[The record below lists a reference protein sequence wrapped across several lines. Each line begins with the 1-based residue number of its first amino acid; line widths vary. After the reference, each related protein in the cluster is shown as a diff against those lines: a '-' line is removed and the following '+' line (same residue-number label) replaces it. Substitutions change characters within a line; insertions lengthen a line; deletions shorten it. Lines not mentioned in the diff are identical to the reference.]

1 MAPVLENR
9 ATHCIN
15 INHKL
20 NVPSLQRALINRNY
34 AKLWYGQAVS
44 AVGDCVFGT
53 TLVLWVSQ
61 VLASGRSW
69 APAAVSGILVAA
81 AAAFALVGPVA
92 GVFVDRW
99 NRKSTMLRTEVIRA
113 AMVAGLTGLS
123 FVPVRDLPVELWLAA
138 VYLVVFVLTAAG
150 QFFSLARF
158 ATTGDVVHGE
168 EDRARAA
175 GLAEATTSAAGI
187 IGPPIAA
194 PLLFTF
200 GFQWALAANAA
211 SYVVSY
217 VAIRFLRLA
226 PEPHPPA
233 PAGAGETSLHAD
245 FSVGLRLF
253 VRNRFLVTLLTVTV
267 ICQCGTG
274 AINTL
279 NVFFVTRDLH
289 ASPQL
294 FGVAETAMGAGFI
307 VGALTAGRMV
317 RWIGARALTWSGLLA
332 TGVLAV
338 GYALQRSFPA
348 GLVMLAIYAVPIAML
363 NTAVAP
369 LLLDAAPREYLGRVM
384 AVFNPVN
391 QFASMLSVVASGWLT
406 STILRNFRAS
416 FAGVTVNS
424 VSLIF
429 IVAGGLIF
437 VSGIRAF
444 AALPCVS
451 TPPHPPQGPDRSK
464 RSVMTWDGGEHAQRL
479 SLPPTARR
487 LSVVSTEGRRERI
500 HG

>member
-1 MAPVLENR
+1 MASAWGSR
-9 ATHCIN
+9 AKHCIN
-15 INHKL
+15 SNHGA
-20 NVPSLQRALINRNY
+20 NRPSLQRTLINRNY

-44 AVGDCVFGT
+44 AVGDSVFGI

-81 AAAFALVGPVA
+81 TAAFALVGPVA

-99 NRKSTMLRTEVIRA
+99 NRKATMMATEVIRA
-113 AMVAGLTGLS
+113 VMVAGLTGLS
-123 FVPVRDLPVELWLAA
+123 FVPVRDLPVGLWLAA
-138 VYLVVFVLTAAG
+138 VYMVVFVLNGAG
-150 QFFSLARF
+150 QFFGLARF
-158 ATTGDVVHGE
+158 ATTGDVVQGE
-168 EDRARAA
+168 EDRARAM

-187 IGPPIAA
+187 IGLPIAA
-194 PLLFTF
+194 PLLFTV
-200 GFQWALAANAA
+200 GLRWALAANAA

-217 VAIRFLRLA
+217 LAIRSLRLTS
-226 PEPHPPA
+226 EPRPPA
-233 PAGAGETSLHAD
+233 PGGAGNTSLHVE

-253 VRNRFLVTLLTVTV
+253 ARNRFLVTLLTVTV

-274 AINTL
+274 AINAL

-289 ASPQL
+289 ASSLL
-294 FGVAETAMGAGFI
+294 FGFAETAMGAGFI
-307 VGALTAGRMV
+307 VGALAAGRLV

-348 GLVMLAIYAVPIAML
+348 ALVMLAIYAVPIAML

-384 AVFNPVN
+384 AVFNPLN
-391 QFASMLSVVASGWLT
+391 QLASMVSVVLSGWLA
-406 STILRNFRAS
+406 STVLRGFRAS
-416 FAGVTVNS
+416 FAGVTLNS

-429 IVAGGLIF
+429 LIAGGLIF
-437 VSGIRAF
+437 VAGLRAF
-444 AALPCVS
+444 SALPSVS
-451 TPPHPPQGPDRSK
+451 AP
-464 RSVMTWDGGEHAQRL
+464 SVR
-479 SLPPTARR
+479 
-487 LSVVSTEGRRERI
+487 
-500 HG
+500 

>member
-1 MAPVLENR
+1 MAPVCDNR
-9 ATHCIN
+9 AKRCIN
-15 INHKL
+15 SNHKVNL
-20 NVPSLQRALINRNY
+20 PSLQHALINRNY

-44 AVGDCVFGT
+44 AVGDSVFGT

-61 VLASGRSW
+61 VLAGGRSW

-81 AAAFALVGPVA
+81 GAAFALVGPVA

-99 NRKSTMLRTEVIRA
+99 NRKSTMMRTEVIRA

-123 FVPVRDLPVELWLAA
+123 FVPVRDLPAGLWLAA
-138 VYLVVFVLTAAG
+138 VYLVVFVLNAAG
-150 QFFSLARF
+150 QFFNPARF

-168 EDRARAA
+168 ADRARAA
-175 GLAEATTSAAGI
+175 GLAEATTSAAWI

-194 PLLFTF
+194 ALMFTV

-217 VAIRFLRLA
+217 LAIRFLRLT
-226 PEPHPPA
+226 PEPHPPV
-233 PAGAGETSLHAD
+233 PAGAGESSLHAE
-245 FSVGLRLF
+245 FSGGLRLF
-253 VRNRFLVTLLTVTV
+253 ARNRFLVTLLTVTM

-274 AINTL
+274 AISTL

-289 ASPQL
+289 ASSRL
-294 FGVAETAMGAGFI
+294 FGVAETAMAAGFI
-307 VGALTAGRMV
+307 VGALVAGRMV

-332 TGVLAV
+332 TGVLAA
-338 GYALQRSFPA
+338 GYALQRTFPG
-348 GLVMLAIYAVPIAML
+348 GLVMLAIYAIPIAML

-391 QFASMLSVVASGWLT
+391 QLASMLSMVTCGWLT
-406 STILRNFRAS
+406 STVLRSFRAS
-416 FAGVTVNS
+416 FAGITLNS
-424 VSLIF
+424 VSLIY

-437 VSGIRAF
+437 VSGLRAL
-444 AALPCVS
+444 AALPSVS
-451 TPPHPPQGPDRSK
+451 APS
-464 RSVMTWDGGEHAQRL
+464 
-479 SLPPTARR
+479 AR
-487 LSVVSTEGRRERI
+487 
-500 HG
+500 

>member
-1 MAPVLENR
+1 MVSLQEKRAPRYIDN
-9 ATHCIN
+9 N
-15 INHKL
+15 NHKTRM
-20 NVPSLQRALINRNY
+20 PSLRRPLINRNY
-34 AKLWYGQAVS
+34 TRLWYGQAVS
-44 AVGDCVFGT
+44 SVGDSVFAT

-81 AAAFALVGPVA
+81 TAAFALVGPVA

-99 NRKSTMLRTEVIRA
+99 NRKSTMMRTEVIRG
-113 AMVAGLTGLS
+113 AMVAGLFGLS
-123 FVPVRDLPVELWLAA
+123 FVPLRDLPVGLWLAA

-158 ATTGDVVHGE
+158 ATTGDIVQGE
-168 EDRARAA
+168 ADRARAA

-194 PLLFTF
+194 PLLFTV
-200 GFQWALAANAA
+200 GLQWALAANAA

-217 VAIRFLRLA
+217 LAIRFLRLG
-226 PEPHPPA
+226 PERRPLTPR
-233 PAGAGETSLHAD
+233 GVRTSGLRGEFA
-245 FSVGLRLF
+245 VGLRLF
-253 VRNRFLVTLLTVTV
+253 ARNRFLVTLLTVTM
-267 ICQCGTG
+267 ICQFGTG
-274 AINTL
+274 AITTL

-289 ASPQL
+289 ASSQL
-294 FGVAETAMGAGFI
+294 FGLAETAMGVGFI
-307 VGALTAGRMV
+307 VGALAAGRMV

-332 TGVLAV
+332 TGVLAAC
-338 GYALQRSFPA
+338 YALQRSIPA
-348 GLVMLAIYAVPIAML
+348 ALLLLAIYAVPIAML

-391 QFASMLSVVASGWLT
+391 QFASMLSVVISGWLT
-406 STILRNFRAS
+406 STVLRSFRAS
-416 FAGVTVNS
+416 FAGVTLNS

-444 AALPCVS
+444 AALPAVS
-451 TPPHPPQGPDRSK
+451 
-464 RSVMTWDGGEHAQRL
+464 A
-479 SLPPTARR
+479 PTAR
-487 LSVVSTEGRRERI
+487 
-500 HG
+500 

>member
-1 MAPVLENR
+1 MAPV
-9 ATHCIN
+9 CIN
-15 INHKL
+15 HTEHRANNNHKV
-20 NVPSLQRALINRNY
+20 NVPSLRWALVNRDY

-44 AVGDCVFGT
+44 AVGDTVFGT

-61 VLASGRSW
+61 VLVRGSAW
-69 APAAVSGILVAA
+69 APVAVSGILIAA
-81 AAAFALVGPVA
+81 GAAVGLVGPVA

-99 NRKSTMLRTEVIRA
+99 NRKSTMMRTEAIRA
-113 AMVAGLTGLS
+113 VMVAGLTGLS
-123 FVPVRDLPVELWLAA
+123 FAPVRDLPTGMWLAA

-150 QFFSLARF
+150 QFFNPARF

-168 EDRARAA
+168 EDRIRAA

-194 PLLFTF
+194 LLLVTV

-217 VAIRFLRLA
+217 LAIRFLRLA
-226 PEPHPPA
+226 PGPRSPA
-233 PAGAGETSLHAD
+233 PAEAGSTGLYAE
-245 FSVGLRLF
+245 FSAGLRLF
-253 VRNRFLVTLLTVTV
+253 ARNRFLMTLLTVTV

-274 AINTL
+274 AISAL

-289 ASPQL
+289 ASSGL
-294 FGVAETAMGAGFI
+294 FGIAETAMGVGFI
-307 VGALTAGRMV
+307 IGALAAGRMV

-332 TGVLAV
+332 TGVLAA
-338 GYALQRSFPA
+338 GYGLQRSFPA
-348 GLVMLAIYAVPIAML
+348 GLVMLAIYAMPIAML

-384 AVFNPVN
+384 AVFMPVN
-391 QFASMLSVVASGWLT
+391 QLASMLSVIVSGSLT
-406 STILRNFRAS
+406 STVLRSFRAS
-416 FAGVTVNS
+416 FAGITLNS

-437 VSGIRAF
+437 ASGVRAF
-444 AALPCVS
+444 AALPG
-451 TPPHPPQGPDRSK
+451 T
-464 RSVMTWDGGEHAQRL
+464 SV
-479 SLPPTARR
+479 P
-487 LSVVSTEGRRERI
+487 
-500 HG
+500 

>member
-1 MAPVLENR
+1 MASVRENR
-9 ATHCIN
+9 AERCIN
-15 INHKL
+15 SNHKV
-20 NVPSLQRALINRNY
+20 NSPSLRRTLVNRNY

-44 AVGDCVFGT
+44 AVGDTVFGT

-61 VLASGRSW
+61 VLARGLPW

-81 AAAFALVGPVA
+81 GVAVALVGPVA

-99 NRKSTMLRTEVIRA
+99 NRKSTMMRTEVIRA

-123 FVPVRDLPVELWLAA
+123 FVPVRDLPIGLWLAT
-138 VYLVVFVLTAAG
+138 VYLVVFVLNAVG
-150 QFFSLARF
+150 QFFNPARF
-158 ATTGDVVHGE
+158 ATTGDVVDGE

-187 IGPPIAA
+187 VGPPIAVMM
-194 PLLFTF
+194 LITV

-217 VAIRFLRLA
+217 LAIRFLRLR
-226 PEPHPPA
+226 PVPQPRA
-233 PAGAGETSLHAD
+233 PAGAGETSLHAE
-245 FSVGLRLF
+245 FSIGLRLF
-253 VRNRFLVTLLTVTV
+253 TRNRFLVTLLTVTM

-274 AINTL
+274 AINAL

-289 ASPQL
+289 ASSRL
-294 FGVAETAMGAGFI
+294 FGIAETGMAVGFI
-307 VGALTAGRMV
+307 VGALAAGRMV
-317 RWIGARALTWSGLLA
+317 RWVGARALTWSGLLV

-348 GLVMLAIYAVPIAML
+348 GLVMLAVYAMPIAML

-369 LLLDAAPREYLGRVM
+369 LLLDAAPRECLGRVM
-384 AVFNPVN
+384 AVFTPVN
-391 QFASMLSVVASGWLT
+391 QLASMLSVVVSGWLT
-406 STILRNFRAS
+406 STALRSFRAS
-416 FAGVTVNS
+416 FAGITLNS

-437 VSGIRAF
+437 ISGIRAF
-444 AALPCVS
+444 AALPGTDV
-451 TPPHPPQGPDRSK
+451 P
-464 RSVMTWDGGEHAQRL
+464 
-479 SLPPTARR
+479 
-487 LSVVSTEGRRERI
+487 
-500 HG
+500 